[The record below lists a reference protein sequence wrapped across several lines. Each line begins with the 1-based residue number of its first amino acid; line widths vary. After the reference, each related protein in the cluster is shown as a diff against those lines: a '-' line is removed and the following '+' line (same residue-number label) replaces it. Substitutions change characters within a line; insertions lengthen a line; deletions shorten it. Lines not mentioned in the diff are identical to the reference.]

1 MDALV
6 AGSIRPLPTF
16 PGMRARG
23 AR

>member
-1 MDALV
+1 MDVLV

-16 PGMRARG
+16 PSMRARG

>member
-1 MDALV
+1 MDVLV

-16 PGMRARG
+16 PIMRARG